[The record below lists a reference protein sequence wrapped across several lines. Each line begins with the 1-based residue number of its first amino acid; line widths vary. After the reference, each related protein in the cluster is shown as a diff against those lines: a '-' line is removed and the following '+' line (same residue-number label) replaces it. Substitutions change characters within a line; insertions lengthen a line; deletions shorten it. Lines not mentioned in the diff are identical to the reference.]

1 MRRPGLPLALLL
13 LGLAAPTSAA
23 VDCPAAGTGVPAL
36 VCADEALLSLDREMD
51 VVLPQAR
58 AHALAGERETL
69 DEQQRRWLERRS
81 ACLAKDDPRACVAL
95 AYEARL
101 AELRIG
107 YGLLPAPF
115 SETWECGDGSL
126 VIAAFYGGPGAAGG
140 PGAPKGR
147 TRTGEPA
154 SMAKGPA
161 PTAVALT
168 RGDRKVVAVLRPS
181 EHGRRY
187 EAEGAIG
194 FWVIGKEANVRWAGK
209 QFTCKPPGDDS
220 P

>member
-1 MRRPGLPLALLL
+1 MRPGLPLALLL
-13 LGLAAPTSAA
+13 LGLAAPAAA
-23 VDCPAAGTGVPAL
+23 VVDCTAPDTGVPAL
-36 VCADEALLSLDREMD
+36 VCGDAELLALDRSMD
-51 VVLPQAR
+51 EVLPQAR

-69 DEQQRRWLERRS
+69 DEQQRRWLERRN
-81 ACLAKDDPRACVAL
+81 ACLAKDDPRACVEL
-95 AYEARL
+95 AYDARL

-126 VIAAFYGGPGAAGG
+126 VIAAFYGGPADA
-140 PGAPKGR
+140 KGR

-154 SMAKGPA
+154 SMAKGAA